1 MLQEGKVY
9 VGLGFQRGIHPG
21 QIFEEIYNQG
31 GGMRKY
37 YSSIDGFLIR
47 TMAYTSARV
56 WGFLTFYE
64 WINKDPRRTARPDYY
79 IMAGLAGGALAGVLT
94 NPIEMVFARQQADE
108 MYHESYRRN
117 YKTFTQ
123 GLMKVVDEGVLLR
136 GAAANAMKYGMLC
149 ASMTNVYDL
158 IKENTYYFLG
168 PHMLNRLIATAGA
181 VGLGVALSMPFD
193 AIRLRMHLMRPLPN
207 GQLPY
212 TSSWDCS
219 AKM

>member
-9 VGLGFQRGIHPG
+9 VGIGFQRGIHPMA
-21 QIFEEIYNQG
+21 IFDEIYAQG
-31 GGMRKY
+31 GGMRRFFT
-37 YSSIDGFLIR
+37 SLDGFLIR
-47 TMAYTSARV
+47 TMAYTTARV
-56 WGFLTFYE
+56 WGFLTFYD
-64 WINKDPRRTARPDYY
+64 WINNDPRRTARPDYY
-79 IMAGLAGGALAGVLT
+79 VMAGLAGGMLAGVIT

-136 GAAANAMKYGMLC
+136 GAAANGLKYGALC

-158 IKENTYYFLG
+158 VKENTYYWLG
-168 PHMLNRLIATAGA
+168 PSFLNRLTATTVA
-181 VGLGVALSMPFD
+181 VGLGTVCAMPFD

-207 GQLPY
+207 GELPY

-219 AKM
+219 VKM